1 MLQVVIPTV
10 CGYLVQEID
19 PGGKRYLCIR
29 AGLNRRKASGI
40 VAGGEG
46 GGGNYLYR

>member
-1 MLQVVIPTV
+1 MQMLRIVILTV

-19 PGGKRYLCIR
+19 PGGKRCLCFR
-29 AGLNRRKASGI
+29 AGQNRREVFGI

-46 GGGNYLYR
+46 GIPVR